1 MSGRWWTAAVGSWPV
16 SKALVT
22 HWLESHT
29 SSDNT
34 RTRTSDSRPGRKG
47 ITKETLKA
55 IENGSY
61 TSKGITYDFSQK
73 TKESESSTRFYG
85 ANSDLSSWREASPAS
100 PSPRTEV
107 SFLEI
112 STLAGARHLSDR
124 VPDAKI
130 GILNFASAKN
140 PGGGFLSGSQA
151 QEESI
156 ARSSNLYSILMSPTA
171 QQFYKLHRASPQ
183 DGFYSHSMIYSP
195 GITVFRDDKANW
207 VEPSQVDVVTSPAV
221 NAGLM
226 RRNLREQFGEIE
238 AKIAA
243 AMKERIARILYLFEK
258 EGVKNVVLGSFGT
271 GVFKN
276 KVDMVARTW
285 AEHLSPG
292 ARFNQSFAHVVFAI
306 LATKHS

>member
-1 MSGRWWTAAVGSWPV
+1 M
-16 SKALVT
+16 
-22 HWLESHT
+22 

-47 ITKETLKA
+47 IAEETIKA

-61 TSKGITYDFSQK
+61 TSKGITYDLSQK
-73 TKESESSTRFYG
+73 TKESESGTRFYG
-85 ANSDLSSWREASPAS
+85 ADSNLSSWREASPAT

-107 SFLEI
+107 SLLEI

-130 GILNFASAKN
+130 GILNFASTKN

-207 VEPSQVDVVTSPAV
+207 VEPLQVDVVTSPAV

-226 RRNLREQFGEIE
+226 RGKLREKFEPEEIE

-243 AMKERIARILYLFEK
+243 AMKERMARILYLFEK

-292 ARFNQSFAHVVFAI
+292 ARFNQSFDHVVFAI
-306 LATKHS
+306 LGHETFLEFRTSYETACKDAVGTVSLLSQTE